1 MAAETNTGTTPTP
14 QGSAPRPGGLTK
26 KQGLRTLQRKL
37 ERMELEHLR
46 QHSLELHGRL
56 ERAEAEL
63 ERATEIADFWQR
75 HAHDLQLALLD
86 EDFATHR
93 CVGINKG
100 GELMV
105 VKTTGGV

>member
-14 QGSAPRPGGLTK
+14 QGSAPHPGGLTK

-46 QHSLELHGRL
+46 QHALELHVRL

-63 ERATEIADFWQR
+63 MISLLTDASASTRAAS
-75 HAHDLQLALLD
+75 
-86 EDFATHR
+86 
-93 CVGINKG
+93 
-100 GELMV
+100 
-105 VKTTGGV
+105 

>member
-1 MAAETNTGTTPTP
+1 MAAETITGTNTAGLCPAP
-14 QGSAPRPGGLTK
+14 QRTHQKA
-26 KQGLRTLQRKL
+26 GLRALQRKL

-46 QHSLELHGRL
+46 QHALELHGRL
-56 ERAEAEL
+56 ERAEVEL

-86 EDFATHR
+86 EDFVTHR

-105 VKTTGGV
+105 VKAV

>member
-1 MAAETNTGTTPTP
+1 MTSETITGTNTAGLCP
-14 QGSAPRPGGLTK
+14 APRRLTK
-26 KQGLRTLQRKL
+26 KQELRALQSKL

-46 QHSLELHGRL
+46 QHALELHGRL

-105 VKTTGGV
+105 VKAD